1 MSSPNL
7 FIQEM
12 WRTNMLRELVPLN
25 TFPTNKIVKVSRK
38 AKANFIRGLNITGTN
53 SKSFWKDKGKQQYIP
68 TLKDGENIVEDD
80 KAALLNHYFSKCFN
94 QSLPLNDEDI
104 LKFWQ
109 L

>member
-1 MSSPNL
+1 MIFLLMS
-7 FIQEM
+7 
-12 WRTNMLRELVPLN
+12 LVSYQHLSYKQN
-25 TFPTNKIVKVSRK
+25 SFKVLRK
-38 AKANFIRGLNITGTN
+38 AKANFFRGLNITGTN

-80 KAALLNHYFSKCFN
+80 LDKAALLNHYFSKCFN
-94 QSLPLNDEDI
+94 QSLPLNDEHI